1 MQLGFWAVFGKR
13 GVNSWAVCN
22 SGFCAFSV
30 SLVFPASAFGP
41 QCDVY
46 QGNKQPG
53 TCTPPDLVFMDKAN
67 DFMQLVSFSERT
79 DLAFCL
85 LHGI

>member
-1 MQLGFWAVFGKR
+1 M
-13 GVNSWAVCN
+13 CN
-22 SGFCAFSV
+22 SGFHAFSV
-30 SLVFPASAFGP
+30 SLVVPALALGP
-41 QCDVY
+41 ECGVY
-46 QGNKQPG
+46 QGTKQPG
-53 TCTPPDLVFMDKAN
+53 TCTHQDLVFMDKAN